1 MRVLVPGTRS
11 AHRGYMLFGHRINHR
26 TVLERTG
33 LIGLERPVSK
43 HTPRQPMF
51 GVAAEDNTNWL
62 LDVLGDIHDQ
72 AKEIIRALS
81 AD

>member
-1 MRVLVPGTRS
+1 
-11 AHRGYMLFGHRINHR
+11 
-26 TVLERTG
+26 
-33 LIGLERPVSK
+33 
-43 HTPRQPMF
+43 MF